1 MNRKQE
7 LVRNWMIPKHLKT
20 LHHSDCQ
27 HHPAGDSSS
36 LAHGSFMLAAKK
48 GRWIGYLPRPLSL
61 WLFSLISSPPSQSM
75 SSTISKKN
83 SSAFWLDLK
92 CYWWPLAVISFWLT
106 PLSPLKSL
114 IAFQPPQP
122 KVETPPEVVC
132 VSTDVITQCLLYCK
146 DIFWYSPHT
155 GHSDEKQ
162 IKIGQIQQIFILTMY
177 NIG

>member
-1 MNRKQE
+1 MLGPQKCTSIELGTLKGQPDQLQKGDLLEKHLGALVDSWWCCKLSIAMNRKQE

-75 SSTISKKN
+75 SSTISKK
-83 SSAFWLDLK
+83 SSSYWLDLK
-92 CYWWPLAVISFWLT
+92 CYWWPLAVSLDLDLT
-106 PLSPLKSL
+106 
-114 IAFQPPQP
+114 
-122 KVETPPEVVC
+122 
-132 VSTDVITQCLLYCK
+132 
-146 DIFWYSPHT
+146 YS
-155 GHSDEKQ
+155 
-162 IKIGQIQQIFILTMY
+162 
-177 NIG
+177 